1 MTVLLALIS
10 GAGITA
16 TVTASRYRRIIR
28 QLDTHGYDSHRTA
41 DDIRALDQELAVAIA
56 DKGQWRRRY
65 VWAEQVAR
73 DQAEQLATHWRTPI
87 PLPARRNPISDYG
100 TTNR

>member
-1 MTVLLALIS
+1 VTAILALIS
-10 GAGITA
+10 GAGVAYTLTA
-16 TVTASRYRRIIR
+16 GHYRKVIR
-28 QLDTHGYDSHRTA
+28 RLDSHGYDAHRTA
-41 DDIRALDQELAVAIA
+41 DDIRALDHELAVAIA

-87 PLPARRNPISDYG
+87 PLPARRSPMPDYG
-100 TTNR
+100 GRQ